1 MTAKENLESY
11 KVMVNF
17 NQDLIKNT
25 EIFKKLKFYPVIEI
39 DNDLYKIEL
48 DTNPDTLI
56 NVNCINVPTGISSNS
71 RIDISQ
77 FGEGFFICNGK
88 EIAAKCHSIAKK
100 IHEDII
106 RDAKEIYNKKFYN
119 E

>member
-1 MTAKENLESY
+1 MATNDNLNY
-11 KVMVNF
+11 NVLINF

-25 EIFKKLKFYPVIEI
+25 ETFKKLKFYPVIEV
-39 DNDLYKIEL
+39 DNDLYTIDL

-56 NVNCINVPTGISSNS
+56 TVNCRNVQTGISSNS
-71 RIDISQ
+71 RIDTSQ

-88 EIAAKCHSIAKK
+88 EIAAKCHFIAKK

-106 RDAKEIYNKKFYN
+106 RDAKEIYNKKLYN

>member
-1 MTAKENLESY
+1 MTDKENLESY

-25 EIFKKLKFYPVIEI
+25 ETFKKLKFYPVIEI

>member
-1 MTAKENLESY
+1 MTAKENVESY
-11 KVMVNF
+11 KVMVNL
-17 NQDLIKNT
+17 NQDLFKNT
-25 EIFKKLKFYPVIEI
+25 ATFKKLNFYPVIEV
-39 DNDLYKIEL
+39 DNDLNKIDL
-48 DTNPDTLI
+48 DTKPDTLI

-106 RDAKEIYNKKFYN
+106 RDAKEIHNKKFYN